1 MSTSV
6 VFGPV
11 PSRRLGRS
19 LGINNIV
26 APKVCSYACIYCQV
40 GKTSTHTCVR
50 QGFYG
55 PEEVYNQVRNHLK
68 LSDGEDQPDYLTFV
82 ANGEPTLDINLDRT
96 IQRLRTFGIPIA
108 VITNATLLHDAEVT
122 RALMQVDWVSVKIDA
137 ADEATWRTI
146 NLPVKG
152 MNFALHIAAIRSFAK
167 RYKGILCTETML
179 IEGKNDSEN
188 HLHKLA
194 EIIAPLHPG
203 VAYLSIPT
211 RPPSV
216 RATRAPEEEQI
227 TLAWNIFTAKKINT
241 ELLTGFEGT
250 NAGFSGH
257 AEADILNI
265 TAVHPLRDDMLEEL
279 LANDKSGF
287 DVVEQLISSG
297 KLKSID
303 YNSHKFYIRR
313 FKKKL

>member
-19 LGINNIV
+19 LGINNIM

-40 GKTSTHTCVR
+40 GKTASHTCTR

-55 PEEVYNQVRNHLK
+55 PEAIYNQVRNHLK
-68 LSDGEDQPDYLTFV
+68 LSDGENQPDYLTFV
-82 ANGEPTLDINLDRT
+82 ANGEPTLNINLGRT

-108 VITNATLLHDAEVT
+108 VITNSTLLHDREVVQ
-122 RALMQVDWVSVKIDA
+122 ALMLVDWVSVKIDA
-137 ADEATWRTI
+137 ADEATWRAI

-152 MNFALHIAAIRSFAK
+152 MNFAFQIAAIRSFAK

-179 IEGKNDSEN
+179 VEGKNDSEN
-188 HLHKLA
+188 QLDKLA
-194 EIIAPLHPG
+194 EIIAPLHPR
-203 VAYLSIPT
+203 VAYLTIPT

-216 RATRAPEEEQI
+216 KATKAPGEEQV
-227 TLAWNIFTAKKINT
+227 TLAWNLFTAKNIKT

-250 NAGFSGH
+250 ATGFTGNA
-257 AEADILNI
+257 ETDILNI

-287 DVVEQLISSG
+287 DTVERLISAG
-297 KLKSID
+297 KLKSVD
-303 YNSHKFYIRR
+303 YNSHKFFIRR
-313 FKKKL
+313 FKKK